1 MNKERLGIGTVQFGS
16 NYGISNKTGQTSL
29 YEVSKILTLAIEN
42 NIKLLDTAS
51 GYGESEKVLGRFDLS
66 KFKIVSKFMP
76 PENGGLIEK
85 QLHQSL
91 ISFKIDTLYGYL
103 AHRVSDVIENPI
115 RWEEMI
121 MLKKSGMVEK
131 VGFSFNT
138 PDEAEKIL
146 KLNMCPDLVQIPYN
160 YFDQRFEKQIRIF
173 NSMGCEVH
181 TRSAFLQ
188 GLFFLT
194 QEELMPKFAQVAQI
208 IKLMQVKYKEHLAG
222 ALLNYCFSNQCID
235 HVIIGLNDSKQLM
248 DNLNSMNNAEPLE
261 KLDVEIPDFITTPS
275 KWNN

>member
-91 ISFKIDTLYGYL
+91 ISFKNDTLYGYL